1 MSSPAYRCGWVAI
14 MGPPNAG
21 KSTLLNTLL
30 GQKVAIVTPKA
41 QTTRNRITGILSDK
55 EAQVIFMDTPGIH
68 VTRGKMNRLLT
79 QTAWEAS
86 KDADVIMVMLDAE
99 LYLRRPEYMGKDIK
113 PLLEAIKA
121 ETRPVLVLANK
132 VDLIGDKSKLL
143 PLMEQLHETWP
154 LAELFPVSALN
165 EVGLEALLAKIK
177 KDLPE
182 GEAQFPE
189 DQLSTLPL
197 RFMAAESI
205 REKLFLGLHQE
216 LPYAIAVDIENWEED
231 PERNLTLIN
240 AVIYVT
246 RPSQKAI
253 VIGKGGQN
261 LKNVGQAARKELVE
275 LLGTKVHLELW
286 VKVREAWPEDMG
298 FLHSLALGATSDAT
312 SRLDMP

>member
-1 MSSPAYRCGWVAI
+1 MSLSAHRCGWVAI

-21 KSTLLNTLL
+21 KSTLLNSLL

-41 QTTRNRITGILSDK
+41 QTTRNRITGILSDA
-55 EAQVIFMDTPGIH
+55 ETQVIFMDTPGIH
-68 VTRGKMNRLLT
+68 VTRGKMNRLLS

-86 KDADVIMVMLDAE
+86 KDADIIIVMLDAE
-99 LYLRRPEYMGKDIK
+99 LYLRRPEYMDNDIK

-154 LAELFPVSALN
+154 LAELFPISALN

-177 KDLPE
+177 RELPE
-182 GEAQFPE
+182 GEPQFPE
-189 DQLSTLPL
+189 DQLSTLPV

-205 REKLFLGLHQE
+205 REKLFINLHQE
-216 LPYAIAVDIENWEED
+216 LPYSIAVDIENWEED
-231 PERNLTLIN
+231 PERNLTIIN
-240 AVIYVT
+240 AAIYVT
-246 RPSQKAI
+246 RSSQKAI

-261 LKNVGQAARKELVE
+261 LKKIGQAARLEIAE
-275 LLGTKVHLELW
+275 ILGTKVHLELW
-286 VKVREAWPEDMG
+286 VKVREDWTEDLG
-298 FLHSLALGATSDAT
+298 FLHSLALGAAPEG
-312 SRLDMP
+312 M

>member
-1 MSSPAYRCGWVAI
+1 

-41 QTTRNRITGILSDK
+41 QTTRNRITGILSDSD
-55 EAQVIFMDTPGIH
+55 AQAIFMDTPGIH
-68 VTRGKMNRLLT
+68 ATRGKMNRLLS

-86 KDADVIMVMLDAE
+86 KDADIILVMLDAE
-99 LYLRRPEYMGKDIK
+99 LYLRKPEYMDNDIK
-113 PLLEAIKA
+113 PLLEAIRA

-165 EVGLEALLAKIK
+165 KVGLEGLLAKIK
-177 KDLPE
+177 SQLPE

-189 DQLSTLPL
+189 DQLSTLPV

-205 REKLFLGLHQE
+205 REKLFLNLHQE

-231 PERNLTLIN
+231 MARNLTIIN

-253 VIGKGGQN
+253 VIGKGGAN
-261 LKNVGQAARKELVE
+261 LKKVGQAARLEIAE
-275 LLGTKVHLELW
+275 ILGTKVHLELW
-286 VKVREAWPEDMG
+286 VKVREDWPEDLG
-298 FLHSLALGATSDAT
+298 FLHALALGSAPGSFQE
-312 SRLDMP
+312 